1 MSNFV
6 CFHAMWKEIKTPDGP
21 SFDTIPTGGTF
32 GDAAPISATPAG
44 ISGKGIDGVA
54 MEERADIVTAFL
66 GEYPFTHFETERG
79 WVKAF
84 ADENDIDPSDYSEI
98 EASVSNYIDSFE
110 WSIVERENWNA
121 LWEKNFFNPLLVGNF
136 FVRAPFH
143 EPAPCGRRAIT
154 IEPRMSFGTG
164 HHGTTRLMLTAL
176 QDLGDK
182 IKGAKV
188 LDMGSGTGILAIAAD
203 MLGAT
208 EVLGVEIDD
217 WVVDNANDNLKIN
230 QTTHTTMILGD
241 VKALKLTQNGYYDVV
256 LANIHREVLLAD
268 MAEYQR
274 VLKWHGNLLLSG
286 LREED
291 VPMILEKAQSLN
303 LDLQE
308 TQIMDGWVMMM
319 FENT

>member
-6 CFHAMWKEIKTPDGP
+6 CFHAIWNEIKLAD
-21 SFDTIPTGGTF
+21 
-32 GDAAPISATPAG
+32 
-44 ISGKGIDGVA
+44 GKGVDEVA
-54 MEERADIVTAFL
+54 MQERADIVTAFL
-66 GEYPFTHFETERG
+66 GEYPFTHFETESG

-84 ADENDIDPSDYSEI
+84 ADENDINPEDYLEI
-98 EASVSNYIDSFE
+98 EENVSDYIDSWS
-110 WSIVERENWNA
+110 WSIVERENWNE
-121 LWEKNFFNPLLVGNF
+121 LWEKNFFNPLLVGQF

-143 EPAPCGRRAIT
+143 EPAPEGRRAIT

-176 QDLGDK
+176 QDLGDT
-182 IKGAKV
+182 IKDAKV
-188 LDMGSGTGILAIAAD
+188 LDMGSGTGILAIAAE
-203 MLGAT
+203 MLGAS

-230 QTTHTTMILGD
+230 QTTQTEMVHGH
-241 VKALKLTQNGYYDVV
+241 VKALELVSDGYYDVV

-274 VLKWHGNLLLSG
+274 VLKLKGNLLLSG

-291 VPMILEKAQSLN
+291 VPMILEKAKSIN
-303 LDLQE
+303 VVLQQ
-308 TQIMDGWVMMM
+308 TQIIDGWVMMM
-319 FENT
+319 FENK

>member
-6 CFHAMWKEIKTPDGP
+6 CFHAIWNEIKLADGE
-21 SFDTIPTGGTF
+21 
-32 GDAAPISATPAG
+32 
-44 ISGKGIDGVA
+44 GIDEVA
-54 MEERADIVTAFL
+54 MQERADIVTAVL
-66 GEYPFTHFETERG
+66 GEYAFTHFETESG

-84 ADENDIDPSDYSEI
+84 ADENDINPEDYLEIEENVSDY
-98 EASVSNYIDSFE
+98 IDLWS
-110 WSIVERENWNA
+110 WSIVERENWNE
-121 LWEKNFFNPLLVGNF
+121 LWEKNFFNPLLVGQF

-143 EPAPCGRRAIT
+143 EAAPEGRRAIT

-176 QDLGDK
+176 QDLGDT
-182 IKGAKV
+182 IKDAKV
-188 LDMGSGTGILAIAAD
+188 LDMGSGTGILAIAAE
-203 MLGAT
+203 MLGAS

-230 QTTHTTMILGD
+230 QTTQTEMVHGH
-241 VKALKLTQNGYYDVV
+241 VKALELVSDGYYDVV

-274 VLKWHGNLLLSG
+274 VLKLKGNLLLSG

-291 VPMILEKAQSLN
+291 VPMILEKAKSIN
-303 LDLQE
+303 VVLQQ
-308 TQIMDGWVMMM
+308 TQIIDGWVMMM
-319 FENT
+319 FENK

>member
-6 CFHAMWKEIKTPDGP
+6 CFHAIWNEIKLAD
-21 SFDTIPTGGTF
+21 
-32 GDAAPISATPAG
+32 
-44 ISGKGIDGVA
+44 GKGLDEVA
-54 MEERADIVTAFL
+54 MQERADIVTAFL
-66 GEYPFTHFETERG
+66 GEYPFTHFETESG

-84 ADENDIDPSDYSEI
+84 ADENDINPEDYLEI
-98 EASVSNYIDSFE
+98 EENVSDYIDSWS
-110 WSIVERENWNA
+110 WSIVERENWNE
-121 LWEKNFFNPLLVGNF
+121 LWEKNFFNPLLVGQF

-143 EPAPCGRRAIT
+143 EPAPEGRRAIT

-176 QDLGDK
+176 QDLGDT
-182 IKGAKV
+182 IKDAKV
-188 LDMGSGTGILAIAAD
+188 LDMGSGTGILAIAAE
-203 MLGAT
+203 MLGAS

-230 QTTHTTMILGD
+230 QTTQTQMVHGH
-241 VKALKLTQNGYYDVV
+241 VKALESVRDGYYDVV

-274 VLKWHGNLLLSG
+274 VLKLNGNLLLSG

-291 VPMILEKAQSLN
+291 VPLILEKSQSIN
-303 LDLQE
+303 LVLQQ
-308 TQIMDGWVMMM
+308 TQIIEGWVMMM
-319 FENT
+319 FENK

>member
-6 CFHAMWKEIKTPDGP
+6 CFHAIWNEIKLVD
-21 SFDTIPTGGTF
+21 D
-32 GDAAPISATPAG
+32 
-44 ISGKGIDGVA
+44 KGIDKVA
-54 MEERADIVTAFL
+54 MQERADIVTAFL
-66 GEYPFTHFETERG
+66 GEYPFTHFETESG

-84 ADENDIDPSDYSEI
+84 ADENDINPEDYIEIEENVSDYL
-98 EASVSNYIDSFE
+98 DSWA
-110 WSIVERENWNA
+110 WSIVERENWNE
-121 LWEKNFFNPLLVGNF
+121 LWEKNFFNPLLVGQF

-143 EPAPCGRRAIT
+143 EPAPEGHRAIT

-176 QDLGDK
+176 QDLGDT
-182 IKGAKV
+182 IKDAKV
-188 LDMGSGTGILAIAAD
+188 LDMGSGTGILAIAAE
-203 MLGAT
+203 MLGAS

-230 QTTHTTMILGD
+230 QTTQTEMVHGH
-241 VKALKLTQNGYYDVV
+241 VKALESVSDGYYDVV

-274 VLKWHGNLLLSG
+274 VLKLNGNLLLSG

-291 VPMILEKAQSLN
+291 VPMILEKSQSIN
-303 LDLQE
+303 LVLQQ
-308 TQIMDGWVMMM
+308 TQIIEGWVMMM
-319 FENT
+319 FENK

>member
-6 CFHAMWKEIKTPDGP
+6 CFHAIWNEIKLAD
-21 SFDTIPTGGTF
+21 D
-32 GDAAPISATPAG
+32 
-44 ISGKGIDGVA
+44 KGIDEVA
-54 MEERADIVTAFL
+54 MQERADIVTAFL
-66 GEYPFTHFETERG
+66 GEYPFTHFETESG

-84 ADENDIDPSDYSEI
+84 ADENDINPEDYIEI
-98 EASVSNYIDSFE
+98 EENVSDYIDSWS
-110 WSIVERENWNA
+110 WSIVERENWNE
-121 LWEKNFFNPLLVGNF
+121 LWEKNFFNPLLVGQF

-143 EPAPCGRRAIT
+143 EPAPEGHRAIT

-176 QDLGDK
+176 QDLGDT
-182 IKGAKV
+182 IKDAKV
-188 LDMGSGTGILAIAAD
+188 LDMGSGTGILAIAAE
-203 MLGAT
+203 MLGAS

-230 QTTHTTMILGD
+230 QTTQTQMVHGH
-241 VKALKLTQNGYYDVV
+241 VKALESVSDGYYDVV

-274 VLKWHGNLLLSG
+274 VLKLNGNLLLSG

-291 VPMILEKAQSLN
+291 VPMILEKAKSIN
-303 LDLQE
+303 VVLQQ
-308 TQIMDGWVMMM
+308 TQIIDGWVMMM
-319 FENT
+319 FENK

>member
-6 CFHAMWKEIKTPDGP
+6 CFHAIWNEIKLAD
-21 SFDTIPTGGTF
+21 D
-32 GDAAPISATPAG
+32 
-44 ISGKGIDGVA
+44 KGIDKVA
-54 MEERADIVTAFL
+54 MQERADIVTAFL
-66 GEYPFTHFETERG
+66 GEYPFTHFETESG

-84 ADENDIDPSDYSEI
+84 ADENDINPEDYIEIEENVSDYL
-98 EASVSNYIDSFE
+98 DSWA
-110 WSIVERENWNA
+110 WSIVERENWNE
-121 LWEKNFFNPLLVGNF
+121 LWEKNFFNPLLVGQF

-143 EPAPCGRRAIT
+143 EPAPEGHRAIT

-176 QDLGDK
+176 QDLGDT
-182 IKGAKV
+182 IKDAKV
-188 LDMGSGTGILAIAAD
+188 LDMGSGTGILAIAAE
-203 MLGAT
+203 MLGAS

-230 QTTHTTMILGD
+230 QTTQTEMVHGH
-241 VKALKLTQNGYYDVV
+241 VKALESVSDGYYDVV

-274 VLKWHGNLLLSG
+274 VLKLNGNLLLSG

-291 VPMILEKAQSLN
+291 VPMILEKSQSIN
-303 LDLQE
+303 LVLQQ
-308 TQIMDGWVMMM
+308 TQIIEGWVMMM
-319 FENT
+319 FENK

>member
-6 CFHAMWKEIKTPDGP
+6 CFHAIWNEIK
-21 SFDTIPTGGTF
+21 
-32 GDAAPISATPAG
+32 SANG
-44 ISGKGIDGVA
+44 EGVDEA
-54 MEERADIVTAFL
+54 LMLERADIVTAFL
-66 GEYPFTHFETERG
+66 GEFPFTHFETERG

-84 ADENDIDPSDYSEI
+84 ADENDISPAGYIEI
-98 EASVSNYIDSFE
+98 QESVSDFIDSFS

-121 LWEKNFFNPLLVGNF
+121 MWEKNFFNPLLVGEF

-143 EPAPCGRRAIT
+143 EPAPEGRRAIT

-176 QDLGDK
+176 QDLGD
-182 IKGAKV
+182 ILQNSKV
-188 LDMGSGTGILAIAAD
+188 LDMGSGTGILAIAAE

-217 WVVDNANDNLKIN
+217 WVVDNANDNLVIN
-230 QTTHTTMILGD
+230 QTTRTKMILGD
-241 VKALKLTQNGYYDVV
+241 VRAISQIQNGYYDVV

-274 VLKWHGNLLLSG
+274 VLKASGNLLLSG

-291 VPMILEKAQSLN
+291 VPLILEKSQNIN
-303 LDLQE
+303 LVLQQ
-308 TQIMDGWVMMM
+308 TQIIDGWVMMM
-319 FENT
+319 FENK

>member
-6 CFHAMWKEIKTPDGP
+6 CFHAIWNEIKLVD
-21 SFDTIPTGGTF
+21 D
-32 GDAAPISATPAG
+32 
-44 ISGKGIDGVA
+44 KGIDEVA
-54 MEERADIVTAFL
+54 MQERADIVTAFL
-66 GEYPFTHFETERG
+66 GEYPFTHFETESG

-84 ADENDIDPSDYSEI
+84 ADENDINPEDYLEIEENVSDYL
-98 EASVSNYIDSFE
+98 DSWA
-110 WSIVERENWNA
+110 WSIVERENWNE
-121 LWEKNFFNPLLVGNF
+121 LWEKNFFNPLLVGQF

-143 EPAPCGRRAIT
+143 EPAPEGHRAIT

-176 QDLGDK
+176 QDLGDT
-182 IKGAKV
+182 IKDAKV
-188 LDMGSGTGILAIAAD
+188 LDMGSGTGILAIAAE
-203 MLGAT
+203 MLGAS

-230 QTTHTTMILGD
+230 QTTQTQMVHGH
-241 VKALKLTQNGYYDVV
+241 VKALELVSDGYYDVV

-274 VLKWHGNLLLSG
+274 VLKLNGNLLLSG

-291 VPMILEKAQSLN
+291 VPMILEKSQSIN
-303 LDLQE
+303 LVLQQ
-308 TQIMDGWVMMM
+308 TQIIEGWVMMM
-319 FENT
+319 FENK

>member
-6 CFHAMWKEIKTPDGP
+6 CFHAIWNEIKLADGIGL
-21 SFDTIPTGGTF
+21 DE
-32 GDAAPISATPAG
+32 
-44 ISGKGIDGVA
+44 VA
-54 MEERADIVTAFL
+54 MQERADIVTAFL
-66 GEYPFTHFETERG
+66 GEYPFTHFETESG

-84 ADENDIDPSDYSEI
+84 ADENDINPEDYIEIEENVSDYT
-98 EASVSNYIDSFE
+98 DSWS
-110 WSIVERENWNA
+110 WSIVERENWNE
-121 LWEKNFFNPLLVGNF
+121 LWEKNFFNPLLVGQF

-143 EPAPCGRRAIT
+143 EPAPEGRRAIT

-176 QDLGDK
+176 QDLGDT
-182 IKGAKV
+182 IKDAKV
-188 LDMGSGTGILAIAAD
+188 LDMGSGTGILAIAAE
-203 MLGAT
+203 MLGAS

-230 QTTHTTMILGD
+230 QTTQTQMVHGH
-241 VKALKLTQNGYYDVV
+241 VKALESVRDGYYDVV

-274 VLKWHGNLLLSG
+274 VLKLNGNLLLSG

-291 VPMILEKAQSLN
+291 VPMILEKSQSIN
-303 LDLQE
+303 LVLQQ
-308 TQIMDGWVMMM
+308 TQIIEGWVMMM
-319 FENT
+319 FENK

>member
-6 CFHAMWKEIKTPDGP
+6 CFHAIWNEIKLADGMC
-21 SFDTIPTGGTF
+21 
-32 GDAAPISATPAG
+32 
-44 ISGKGIDGVA
+44 IDEVA
-54 MEERADIVTAFL
+54 MLERADIVTAFL
-66 GEYPFTHFETERG
+66 GEYPFTHFETESG

-84 ADENDIDPSDYSEI
+84 ADENDINPDDYLEI
-98 EASVSNYIDSFE
+98 EENVSDYIDSWS
-110 WSIVERENWNA
+110 WSIVERENWNE
-121 LWEKNFFNPLLVGNF
+121 LWEKNFFNPLLVGQF

-143 EPAPCGRRAIT
+143 EPAPEGRRAII

-176 QDLGDK
+176 QDLGDALK
-182 IKGAKV
+182 DAKV
-188 LDMGSGTGILAIAAD
+188 LDMGSGTGILAIAAE
-203 MLGAT
+203 MLGAA

-230 QTTHTTMILGD
+230 QTTQTQMVHGH
-241 VKALKLTQNGYYDVV
+241 VKALESVSNGYYDVV

-274 VLKWHGNLLLSG
+274 VLKVNGNLLLSG

-291 VPMILEKAQSLN
+291 VPMILEKSQSIN
-303 LDLQE
+303 LVLQQ
-308 TQIMDGWVMMM
+308 TQIIDGWVMMM
-319 FENT
+319 FENK

>member
-6 CFHAMWKEIKTPDGP
+6 CFHAIWNEVKLTDGIGL
-21 SFDTIPTGGTF
+21 DE
-32 GDAAPISATPAG
+32 
-44 ISGKGIDGVA
+44 VA
-54 MEERADIVTAFL
+54 MQERADIVTAFL
-66 GEYPFTHFETERG
+66 GEYPFTHFETESG

-84 ADENDIDPSDYSEI
+84 ADENDINPEDYLEI
-98 EASVSNYIDSFE
+98 EENVSDYIDSWS
-110 WSIVERENWNA
+110 WSIVERENWNE
-121 LWEKNFFNPLLVGNF
+121 LWEKNFFNPLLVGQF

-143 EPAPCGRRAIT
+143 EPAPEGRRAIT

-176 QDLGDK
+176 QDLGDT
-182 IKGAKV
+182 IKNAKV
-188 LDMGSGTGILAIAAD
+188 LDMGSGTGILAIAAE
-203 MLGAT
+203 MLGAS

-230 QTTHTTMILGD
+230 QTTQTKMVHGH
-241 VKALKLTQNGYYDVV
+241 VKALESISDGYYDVV

-274 VLKWHGNLLLSG
+274 VLKLKGNLLLSG

-291 VPMILEKAQSLN
+291 VPMILEKAQSIN
-303 LDLQE
+303 VVLQQ
-308 TQIMDGWVMMM
+308 TQIIDGWVMMM
-319 FENT
+319 FENK

>member
-6 CFHAMWKEIKTPDGP
+6 CFHVIWNEIKSADGE
-21 SFDTIPTGGTF
+21 
-32 GDAAPISATPAG
+32 
-44 ISGKGIDGVA
+44 GVDEA
-54 MEERADIVTAFL
+54 LMLERADIVTAFL
-66 GEYPFTHFETERG
+66 GEFPFTHFETERG

-84 ADENDIDPSDYSEI
+84 ADENDISPAEYNEI
-98 EASVSNYIDSFE
+98 QESVSDFIDSFA

-121 LWEKNFFNPLLVGNF
+121 MWEKNFFNPLLVGEF

-143 EPAPCGRRAIT
+143 EPAPEGRRAIT

-176 QDLGDK
+176 QDLGD
-182 IKGAKV
+182 ILQNSKV
-188 LDMGSGTGILAIAAD
+188 LDMGSGTGILAIAAE

-217 WVVDNANDNLKIN
+217 WVVDNANDNLVIN
-230 QTTHTTMILGD
+230 QTTRTKMILGD
-241 VKALKLTQNGYYDVV
+241 VRAISQIQNGYYDVV

-268 MAEYQR
+268 MAEYKR
-274 VLKWHGNLLLSG
+274 VLKVSGNLLLSG

-291 VPMILEKAQSLN
+291 VPLILEKSQNIN
-303 LDLQE
+303 LVLQQ
-308 TQIMDGWVMMM
+308 TQIIDGWVMMM
-319 FENT
+319 FENK

>member
-6 CFHAMWKEIKTPDGP
+6 CFHAIWNEIKLAD
-21 SFDTIPTGGTF
+21 
-32 GDAAPISATPAG
+32 
-44 ISGKGIDGVA
+44 GKGVDEVA
-54 MEERADIVTAFL
+54 MQERADIVTAFL
-66 GEYPFTHFETERG
+66 GEYPFTHFETESG

-84 ADENDIDPSDYSEI
+84 ADENDINPEDYLEIEENVSDY
-98 EASVSNYIDSFE
+98 IDLWS
-110 WSIVERENWNA
+110 WSIVERENWNE
-121 LWEKNFFNPLLVGNF
+121 LWEKNFFNPLLVGQF

-143 EPAPCGRRAIT
+143 EPAPEGRRAIT

-176 QDLGDK
+176 QDLGDT
-182 IKGAKV
+182 IKDAKV
-188 LDMGSGTGILAIAAD
+188 LDMGSGTGILAIAAE
-203 MLGAT
+203 MLGAS

-230 QTTHTTMILGD
+230 QTTQTEMVHGH
-241 VKALKLTQNGYYDVV
+241 VKALELVSDGYYDVV

-274 VLKWHGNLLLSG
+274 VLKLKGNLLLSG

-291 VPMILEKAQSLN
+291 VPMILEKSQSIN
-303 LDLQE
+303 VVLQQ
-308 TQIMDGWVMMM
+308 TQIIDGWVMMM
-319 FENT
+319 FENK

>member
-6 CFHAMWKEIKTPDGP
+6 CFHAIWNEIK
-21 SFDTIPTGGTF
+21 
-32 GDAAPISATPAG
+32 SANG
-44 ISGKGIDGVA
+44 EGVDEA
-54 MEERADIVTAFL
+54 LMLERADIVTAFL
-66 GEYPFTHFETERG
+66 GEFPFTHFETERG

-84 ADENDIDPSDYSEI
+84 ADENDISPAGYIEI
-98 EASVSNYIDSFE
+98 QESVSDFIDSFS

-121 LWEKNFFNPLLVGNF
+121 MWEKNFFNPLLVGEF

-143 EPAPCGRRAIT
+143 EPAPEGRRAIT

-176 QDLGDK
+176 QDLGDLLQNS
-182 IKGAKV
+182 KV
-188 LDMGSGTGILAIAAD
+188 LDMGSGTGILAIAAE

-217 WVVDNANDNLKIN
+217 WVVDNANDNLVIN
-230 QTTHTTMILGD
+230 QTTRTKMILGD
-241 VKALKLTQNGYYDVV
+241 VRAISQIQNGYYDVV

-274 VLKWHGNLLLSG
+274 VLKVSGNLLLSG

-291 VPMILEKAQSLN
+291 VPLILEKSQNIN
-303 LDLQE
+303 LVLQQ
-308 TQIMDGWVMMM
+308 TQIIDGWVMMM
-319 FENT
+319 FENK

>member
-6 CFHAMWKEIKTPDGP
+6 CFHAIWNEIILAD
-21 SFDTIPTGGTF
+21 D
-32 GDAAPISATPAG
+32 
-44 ISGKGIDGVA
+44 KGIDEVA
-54 MEERADIVTAFL
+54 MQERADIVTAFL
-66 GEYPFTHFETERG
+66 GEYPFTHFETESG

-84 ADENDIDPSDYSEI
+84 ADENDINPNDYIEIEENVSDYM
-98 EASVSNYIDSFE
+98 DSWS
-110 WSIVERENWNA
+110 WSIVERENWNE
-121 LWEKNFFNPLLVGNF
+121 LWEKNFFNPLLVGQF

-143 EPAPCGRRAIT
+143 EPAPEGRRAIT

-176 QDLGDK
+176 QDLGDT
-182 IKGAKV
+182 IKNAKV
-188 LDMGSGTGILAIAAD
+188 LDMGSGTGILAIAAE
-203 MLGAT
+203 MLGAS

-230 QTTHTTMILGD
+230 QTTQTQMVHGH
-241 VKALKLTQNGYYDVV
+241 VKALESVSDGYYDVV

-274 VLKWHGNLLLSG
+274 VLKLNGNLLLSG

-291 VPMILEKAQSLN
+291 VPMILEKSQSIN
-303 LDLQE
+303 LVLQQ
-308 TQIMDGWVMMM
+308 TQIIEGWVMMM
-319 FENT
+319 FENK

>member
-6 CFHAMWKEIKTPDGP
+6 CFHAIWNEIKLADGIG
-21 SFDTIPTGGTF
+21 FDE
-32 GDAAPISATPAG
+32 
-44 ISGKGIDGVA
+44 VA
-54 MEERADIVTAFL
+54 MQERADIVTAFL
-66 GEYPFTHFETERG
+66 GEYPFTHFETESG

-84 ADENDIDPSDYSEI
+84 ADENDINPEDYIEIEENVSDYT
-98 EASVSNYIDSFE
+98 DSWS
-110 WSIVERENWNA
+110 WSIVERENWNE
-121 LWEKNFFNPLLVGNF
+121 LWEKNFFNPLLVGQF

-143 EPAPCGRRAIT
+143 EPAPEGRRAIT

-176 QDLGDK
+176 QDLGDT
-182 IKGAKV
+182 IKDAKV
-188 LDMGSGTGILAIAAD
+188 LDMGSGTGILAIAAE
-203 MLGAT
+203 MLGAS

-230 QTTHTTMILGD
+230 QTTQTQMVHGH
-241 VKALKLTQNGYYDVV
+241 VKALESVRDGYYDVV

-274 VLKWHGNLLLSG
+274 VLKLNGNLLLSG

-291 VPMILEKAQSLN
+291 VPMILEKSQSIN
-303 LDLQE
+303 LVLQQ
-308 TQIMDGWVMMM
+308 TQIIEGWVMMM
-319 FENT
+319 FENK

>member
-6 CFHAMWKEIKTPDGP
+6 CFHAIWNEIK
-21 SFDTIPTGGTF
+21 
-32 GDAAPISATPAG
+32 SANG
-44 ISGKGIDGVA
+44 EGVDEA
-54 MEERADIVTAFL
+54 LMLERADIVTAFL
-66 GEYPFTHFETERG
+66 GEFPFTHFETERG

-84 ADENDIDPSDYSEI
+84 ADENDISPAGYIEI
-98 EASVSNYIDSFE
+98 QESVSDFIDSFS

-121 LWEKNFFNPLLVGNF
+121 MWEKNFFNPLLVGEF

-143 EPAPCGRRAIT
+143 EPAPEGRRAIT

-176 QDLGDK
+176 QDLGD
-182 IKGAKV
+182 ILQNSKV
-188 LDMGSGTGILAIAAD
+188 LDMGSGTGILAIAAE

-217 WVVDNANDNLKIN
+217 WVVDNANDNLVIN
-230 QTTHTTMILGD
+230 QTTRTKMILGD
-241 VKALKLTQNGYYDVV
+241 VRAISQIQNGYYDVV

-274 VLKWHGNLLLSG
+274 VLKVSGNLLLSG

-291 VPMILEKAQSLN
+291 VPLILEKSQNIN
-303 LDLQE
+303 LVLQQ
-308 TQIMDGWVMMM
+308 TQIIDGWVMMM
-319 FENT
+319 FENK

>member
-6 CFHAMWKEIKTPDGP
+6 CFHAIWNEIKLADGIGL
-21 SFDTIPTGGTF
+21 DEL
-32 GDAAPISATPAG
+32 
-44 ISGKGIDGVA
+44 A
-54 MEERADIVTAFL
+54 MQERADIVTAFL
-66 GEYPFTHFETERG
+66 SEYPFTHFETESG

-84 ADENDIDPSDYSEI
+84 ADENDIDPSGFSDI
-98 EASVSNYIDSFE
+98 EESVSNFIDSYA
-110 WSIVERENWNA
+110 WSIVERENWNV
-121 LWEKNFFNPLLVGNF
+121 LWEKNFFSPLLVGQF

-143 EPAPCGRRAIT
+143 EPAPLGRRAIT

-176 QDLGDK
+176 QDLGDAVK
-182 IKGAKV
+182 EAKV
-188 LDMGSGTGILAIAAD
+188 LDMGSGTGILAIAAE
-203 MLGAT
+203 MLGAS

-230 QTTHTTMILGD
+230 QTTQTKMVHGH
-241 VKALKLTQNGYYDVV
+241 VKALESVSNGYYDIV

-274 VLKWHGNLLLSG
+274 VLKLNGNLLLSG

-291 VPMILEKAQSLN
+291 VPMILEKAQRHN
-303 LDLQE
+303 LDLQQ
-308 TQIMDGWVMMM
+308 TQIIEGWVMMM
-319 FENT
+319 FENK

>member
-6 CFHAMWKEIKTPDGP
+6 CFHAIWNEIKLVD
-21 SFDTIPTGGTF
+21 D
-32 GDAAPISATPAG
+32 
-44 ISGKGIDGVA
+44 KGIDEVA
-54 MEERADIVTAFL
+54 MQERADIVTAFL
-66 GEYPFTHFETERG
+66 GEYPFTHFETESG

-84 ADENDIDPSDYSEI
+84 ADENDINPEDYLEIEENVSDYL
-98 EASVSNYIDSFE
+98 DSWA
-110 WSIVERENWNA
+110 WSIVERENWNE
-121 LWEKNFFNPLLVGNF
+121 LWEKNFFNPLLVGQF

-143 EPAPCGRRAIT
+143 EPAPEGHRAIT

-176 QDLGDK
+176 QDLGDT
-182 IKGAKV
+182 IKDAKV
-188 LDMGSGTGILAIAAD
+188 LDMGSGTGILAIAAE
-203 MLGAT
+203 MLGAS

-230 QTTHTTMILGD
+230 QTTQTQMVHGH
-241 VKALKLTQNGYYDVV
+241 VKALESVRDGYYDVV

-274 VLKWHGNLLLSG
+274 VLKLNGNLLLSG

-291 VPMILEKAQSLN
+291 VPMILEKSQSIN
-303 LDLQE
+303 LVLQQ
-308 TQIMDGWVMMM
+308 TQIIEGWVMMM
-319 FENT
+319 FENK